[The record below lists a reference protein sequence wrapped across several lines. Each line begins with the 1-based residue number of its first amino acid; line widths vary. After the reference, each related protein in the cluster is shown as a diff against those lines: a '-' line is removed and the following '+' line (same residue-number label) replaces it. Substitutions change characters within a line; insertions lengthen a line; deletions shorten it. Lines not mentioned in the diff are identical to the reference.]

1 MATSEKITPMM
12 KQYLEVKAN
21 HEDCILMFRL
31 GDFYE
36 MFNDDAYEASE
47 ILNITLT
54 GKGSGPDRIPM
65 CGVPF
70 HSVDGYIA
78 KLIAAGKKVAICEQM
93 EDPKETKTIVR
104 RDVVRIITPGT
115 VNLDGVLNE
124 RQNNYLASVY
134 YCEDGFGVVFID
146 ATTGDVFATYG
157 DNDIVE
163 NRLANAIACFAPA
176 ELIVNDGVASH
187 IGVFTEMKKRFSYF
201 DSMLPE
207 EDFDLNFARELIDE
221 NSIGLGALTYE
232 KHPLC
237 IRALGGALAYLK
249 ETQKIN
255 LSYLNEVR
263 LYFKNE
269 YKEIDLS
276 SRRNLEL
283 TSTMRDKSKKGS
295 LLGVLDKTR
304 TSMGAR
310 LLAEWVDRPLMD
322 SDKINMRLD
331 SVDELYSGFKLR
343 EDLQEALRGF
353 ADMERISSKI
363 VYGNGNAR
371 DLLALANSLK
381 RTPEI
386 KNLLKNATSPLLSNV
401 GANLDTVED
410 VCSTLCAAI
419 ADEPPFSVREG
430 GMIRKG
436 YDAQLD
442 SLRQMKNSGTGI
454 LSSIEEAE
462 RERTGIKQL
471 KISYN
476 KVFGYYIEV
485 SKTNTDKVPADYIR
499 KQTLVNCERYI
510 TEELKRVEDSVTSAK
525 DKIEALEYD
534 IFITLKNMVVANL
547 KRIQNCA
554 KMIAA
559 VDVLC
564 SLAFVAAENG
574 YVKPVVDDGDVIDIK
589 DGRHPSVEISN
600 TSSLFVPN
608 DTYLN
613 TGDNRFLLITGP
625 NMAGKSTYMRQTAL
639 ITLMAQ
645 MGSFVPASVCRI
657 GVVDRVFTRVGASDD
672 IAAGQSTFMVEMSE
686 VANILKNAT
695 SKSLIILD
703 EIGRGTSTFD
713 GLSIAWAVVE
723 YVSNKE
729 KIGAKTMFATHYH
742 ELKVLEDK
750 LDGVKNFSIAVK
762 KRGKDIIF
770 LRKIIAGGASD
781 SYGIE
786 VAGLAG
792 VPDEVTE
799 RAQQVLSSLEG
810 GQIKANSPQ
819 TERVSDKA
827 EQMQFPNE
835 LAERIKNID
844 VSTLTPIEAINELY
858 TLQLKLREE

>member
-1 MATSEKITPMM
+1 MAEKITPMM
-12 KQYLEVKAN
+12 KQYLEVKCN

-36 MFNDDAYEASE
+36 MFNEDAYEASE

-78 KLIAAGKKVAICEQM
+78 KLIAAGKKVAICEQL

-115 VNLDGVLNE
+115 VNLDGVLND

-134 YCEDGFGVVFID
+134 YCEEGFGVVFID

-163 NRLANAIACFAPA
+163 NRLANAIACFNPA
-176 ELIVNDGVASH
+176 ELIVNDLTGDAL
-187 IGVFTEMKKRFSYF
+187 GVFTEMKKRFSYF

-207 EDFDLNFARELIDE
+207 EDYGLDLARTLIEE
-221 NSIGLGALTYE
+221 NNIGLGALSYD

-255 LSYLNEVR
+255 LSYLKQVR

-269 YKEIDLS
+269 YMEIDLS

-322 SDKINMRLD
+322 SHKINLRLD
-331 SVDELYSGFKLR
+331 SVEEFYHGFKLR
-343 EDLQEALRGF
+343 EDIEEVLRGF
-353 ADMERISSKI
+353 ADMERIASKI
-363 VYGNGNAR
+363 VYGSANAR

-381 RTPEI
+381 RAPAVKE
-386 KNLLKNATSPLLSNV
+386 LLKEAKSPLLSNV
-401 GANLDTVED
+401 GQNLDTVDD
-410 VCSTLCAAI
+410 VCMTLAA
-419 ADEPPFSVREG
+419 AVTDDPPFSVREG

-454 LSSIEEAE
+454 LGAIEEAE

-485 SKTNTDKVPADYIR
+485 SKSNIDKVPEHYIR

-510 TEELKRVEDSVTSAK
+510 TDELKRVEDSVTSAK
-525 DKIEALEYD
+525 DKIEALEYE
-534 IFITLKNMVVANL
+534 IFTTLKNLVVDNL

-564 SLAFVAAENG
+564 SLARVAAENG
-574 YVKPVVDDGDVIDIK
+574 YVKPTVDDSDILDIK

-600 TSSLFVPN
+600 TGSLFVPN
-608 DTYLN
+608 DTYLD
-613 TGDNRFLLITGP
+613 TDDNRFLLITGP

-645 MGSFVPASVCRI
+645 MGSFVPASSCHI

-686 VANILKNAT
+686 VANILKNST

-723 YVSNKE
+723 YVSDKA
-729 KIGAKTMFATHYH
+729 KISAKTKFATHYN

-770 LRKIIAGGASD
+770 LRKIIPGGASD

-792 VPDEVTE
+792 VPDEVTD
-799 RAQQVLSSLEG
+799 RAQQVLSSLES
-810 GQIKANSPQ
+810 GQIKANAPQ
-819 TERVSDKA
+819 TERIAEKA
-827 EQMQFPNE
+827 SAAAFPNE
-835 LAERIKNID
+835 LAERIKSLDI
-844 VSTLTPIEAINELY
+844 STLTPIEAINELY
-858 TLQLKLREE
+858 TLQLKLREEN

>member
-1 MATSEKITPMM
+1 MATPEKMTPMM
-12 KQYLEVKAN
+12 KQYLEVKRN

-36 MFNDDAYEASE
+36 MFNEDAYEASE

-78 KLIAAGKKVAICEQM
+78 KLISAGKKVAICEQL

-115 VNLDGVLNE
+115 VNLDGVLND

-134 YCEDGFGVVFID
+134 YCEEGFGVVFID
-146 ATTGDVFATYG
+146 ATTGDIFATYG
-157 DNDIVE
+157 DNDVVE
-163 NRLANAIACFAPA
+163 NRLANAIACFSPA
-176 ELIVNDGVASH
+176 ELIVNDLRGDAL
-187 IGVFTEMKKRFSYF
+187 GVFVEMKNRFSYY
-201 DSMLPE
+201 DSMLPV
-207 EDFDLNFARELIDE
+207 EDFDINLARELINE
-221 NSIGLGALTYE
+221 NSINLGALSYE
-232 KHPLC
+232 DHPMC

-255 LSYLNEVR
+255 LSYLKQVQ

-269 YKEIDLS
+269 YMEIDLS

-322 SDKINMRLD
+322 SDKINLRLD
-331 SVDELYSGFKLR
+331 AVDELYRNFKLR
-343 EDLQEALRGF
+343 EDIEETLRGF
-353 ADMERISSKI
+353 SDMERISSKI
-363 VYGNGNAR
+363 VYGSGNAR
-371 DLLALANSLK
+371 DLLSLANSLK
-381 RTPEI
+381 RAPI
-386 KNLLKNATSPLLSNV
+386 VKKLLEGTKSPLLSNV
-401 GANLDTVED
+401 ARNLDSVDD
-410 VCSTLCAAI
+410 VCITLLSAI
-419 ADEPPFSVREG
+419 DDEPPFSVREG

-436 YDAQLD
+436 YDQQLD
-442 SLRQMKNSGTGI
+442 SLRHMKNSGTGV

-485 SKTNTDKVPADYIR
+485 SKSNIDKVPEDYIR

-510 TEELKRVEDSVTSAK
+510 TDELKRVEDSVTSAK
-525 DKIEALEYD
+525 DKIEALEFE
-534 IFITLKNMVVANL
+534 IFTALRNLVINNL

-559 VDVLC
+559 VDVLS
-564 SLAFVAAENG
+564 SLALVAGENG
-574 YVKPVVDDGDVIDIK
+574 YVRPVVDDSDALEIK
-589 DGRHPSVEISN
+589 DGRHPSVELSN
-600 TSSLFVPN
+600 INSLFVPN
-608 DTYLN
+608 DTYLD
-613 TGDNRFLLITGP
+613 TDDNRFLLITGP

-645 MGSFVPASVCRI
+645 MGSFVPASSCHI

-723 YVSNKE
+723 YVSDKA

-742 ELKVLEDK
+742 ELKVLEER

-770 LRKIIAGGASD
+770 LRKIIPGGASD

-792 VPDEVTE
+792 VPDEVTD
-799 RAQQVLSSLEG
+799 RAQQVLSNLEG
-810 GQIKANSPQ
+810 GQIKANAPQ
-819 TERVSDKA
+819 TDNVADKRTEA
-827 EQMQFPNE
+827 EFPNE
-835 LAERIKNID
+835 LAERIMNLDI
-844 VSTLTPIEAINELY
+844 STLTPIEAINELY
-858 TLQLKLREE
+858 TLQLKLNK